1 MCLPAG
7 TGPTRT
13 ESRVWSYSSLS
24 AEPTYMIF
32 HSRSA
37 TQKIIK
43 SQITIFRPT
52 NSVRNFGESKEIA
65 GMKTALVR
73 RLLKTALVRMLLK
86 SALVSMMLSMTPV
99 KWFDCLVDNA
109 RQVDM
114 SMCVL
119 EVNVSYLRQNS
130 PPPTKYKQKLDTI
143 LAKLAS
149 YRQNSQ
155 LTSNI
160 N

>member
-73 RLLKTALVRMLLK
+73 RLLK